1 MPAPHGRKGARVR
14 ILVVLPLYGGSLP
27 IGRYCTAALRQLGHL
42 VEVFEAPDF
51 YPTYT
56 ALQGLKVGTDRL
68 QYLENSYLQVVSQ
81 AVLAKVETFEP
92 DLVLAQAQAPL
103 SIQALKRLKRD
114 GVTTAMWFVE
124 DFRLFTY
131 WKGFAPHYDVF
142 AVIQKEQI
150 FEELQAIGVANALY
164 LPLAAHPEVH
174 KPLELSAAERRKFG
188 SDVSFMGA
196 GYANRRVAFRELIR
210 HDFKLWGTEWEGDS
224 VLEPY
229 VQLAGARVS
238 SEDCVRIFN
247 ATRVNINLHS
257 SIQAQELVTGGDFIN
272 PRTFEIAACRA
283 FQLVDRRS
291 LMPEAFAA
299 DELATFGSI
308 EELQEKI
315 AYYLAQPDER
325 EAIAARGQARV
336 LREHTYAARMQT
348 LLDFIAAR
356 LEGWP
361 RERATVQAA
370 EGLPPE
376 LAREIAGLLD
386 RLALPA
392 DTSFADLVWAIR
404 QQQGRLGE
412 LDAAVLFL
420 DEWRKLYTKKD
431 GQGA

>member
-1 MPAPHGRKGARVR
+1 MR

-27 IGRYCTAALRQLGHL
+27 VGRYCTAALRELGHL

-51 YPTYT
+51 YPSYK
-56 ALQGLKVGTDRL
+56 ALQTLKVGTDRL

-92 DLVLAQAQAPL
+92 DLVFALAQAPL

-114 GVTTAMWFVE
+114 GVKTAMWFVE

-131 WKGFAPHYDVF
+131 WKGFAPYYDLF
-142 AVIQKEQI
+142 AVIQQSEI
-150 FEELQAIGVANALY
+150 FDELQAIGVENILY

-174 KPLELSAAERRKFG
+174 KSLELSTAEQRKFG

-196 GYANRRVAFRELIR
+196 GYPNRRVAFRELIR

-229 VQLAGARVS
+229 VQMSGARMS

-247 ATRVNINLHS
+247 ATKVNINLHS
-257 SIQAQELVTGGDFIN
+257 SIQAKELVTGGDFIN
-272 PRTFEIAACRA
+272 PRTFEIAACQA

-291 LMPEAFAA
+291 LMTEAFAE
-299 DELATFGSI
+299 DELATFDSI
-308 EELQEKI
+308 GELQDKI
-315 AYYLAQPDER
+315 EYFLTHAEERAGFAQ
-325 EAIAARGQARV
+325 RGQARV
-336 LREHTYAARMQT
+336 LSEHTYATRMQR
-348 LLDFIAAR
+348 LLGFVAER
-356 LEGWP
+356 FPGWP
-361 RERATVQAA
+361 SPRPAVPAV

-376 LAREIAGLLD
+376 LAKDIGVLLE

-392 DTSFADLVWAIR
+392 ETRFEDLVWAIR
-404 QQQGRLGE
+404 QQQGKLGE

-420 DEWRKLYTKKD
+420 DEWRKLYNKKG

>member
-1 MPAPHGRKGARVR
+1 M
-14 ILVVLPLYGGSLP
+14 VLPLYGGSLP

-51 YPTYT
+51 YPTYK

-103 SIQALKRLKRD
+103 SIQALKRLRRD

-131 WKGFAPHYDVF
+131 WKGFAPYYDIF

-150 FEELQAIGVANALY
+150 FEELQAIGMQNALY
-164 LPLAAHPEVH
+164 LPLAAQPEVH
-174 KPLELSAAERRKFG
+174 KPLELSAAEQRKFG

-196 GYANRRVAFRELIR
+196 GYANRRVAFRELIG
-210 HDFKLWGTEWEGDS
+210 HDFKLWGTEWEGDT

-257 SIQAQELVTGGDFIN
+257 SVQAKELVTGGDFIN
-272 PRTFEIAACRA
+272 PRTFEVAACRA

-291 LMPEAFAA
+291 LMPDAFAE
-299 DELATFGSI
+299 DELATFGDMT
-308 EELQEKI
+308 ELQEKI
-315 AYYLAQPDER
+315 EYYLTHAEER
-325 EAIAARGQARV
+325 EAIAQRGQARV
-336 LREHTYAARMQT
+336 LREHTYAARMQS
-348 LLDFIAAR
+348 LLDFVAER
-356 LEGWP
+356 VPGWP
-361 RERATVQAA
+361 RPRATVQAA

-376 LAREIAGLLD
+376 LAQDIAALLD

-392 DTSFADLVWAIR
+392 GTSFEDLVWAIR
-404 QQQGRLGE
+404 QQQGKLGE
-412 LDAAVLFL
+412 LDTAVLFL
-420 DEWRKLYTKKD
+420 DEWRKLYNKKG